1 MIEIVWSVNI
11 MVAILIGGVGWVLYY
26 IFTYDQKYTSWY
38 QMAEKDLVN
47 FLKKIEQLNK
57 ISELIK
63 KNPVKKKELSDCKNH
78 EEVICLTSKWGFEIG
93 KRWGEY

>member
-1 MIEIVWSVNI
+1 
-11 MVAILIGGVGWVLYY
+11 
-26 IFTYDQKYTSWY
+26 
-38 QMAEKDLVN
+38 MAEKDLVN

-63 KNPVKKKELSDCKNH
+63 NNPIKKKELLNCKNH
-78 EEVICLTSKWGFEIG
+78 EEVIILTSKWGFEIG

>member
-1 MIEIVWSVNI
+1 MVSKYNGCDFNWWSWLGLILYFHLRPEIYILNI
-11 MVAILIGGVGWVLYY
+11 KM
-26 IFTYDQKYTSWY
+26 S
-38 QMAEKDLVN
+38 EKDLVN

-63 KNPVKKKELSDCKNH
+63 NNPVKKKELSDCKNH

>member
-1 MIEIVWSVNI
+1 MGLLGFYTIYLLTIKNI
-11 MVAILIGGVGWVLYY
+11 LLNIKV
-26 IFTYDQKYTSWY
+26 
-38 QMAEKDLVN
+38 AEKDLNN

-63 KNPVKKKELSDCKNH
+63 KNPVKKKELSDCTNH
-78 EEVICLTSKWGFEIG
+78 DEVINLTSKWGFEIG

>member
-1 MIEIVWSVNI
+1 
-11 MVAILIGGVGWVLYY
+11 
-26 IFTYDQKYTSWY
+26 
-38 QMAEKDLVN
+38 MAEKDLIN

-63 KNPVKKKELSDCKNH
+63 NNPLKKKELLDCKNH
-78 EEVICLTSKWGFEIG
+78 EEVINLTSKWGFEIS